1 MKTSLR
7 ITAILLG
14 LLGLER
20 IIYAEI
26 ILLLPGMAEPT
37 PVVSAAIGLAIVV
50 VAIGLFLGFG
60 WARWP
65 GVLGATLV
73 MLQGLAYLAWDL
85 GQGLAPAAVVI
96 GLLEP
101 LLALFVVERLVRH
114 WPPGAANERRG
125 VHTSLSE

>member
-20 IIYAEI
+20 IVYAEI
-26 ILLLPGMAEPT
+26 VLLLPSMAEPT
-37 PVVSAAIGLAIVV
+37 PVASVAIGLAIVV
-50 VAIGLFLGFG
+50 AAVGLFLGFG
-60 WARWP
+60 WSRWP

-73 MLQGLAYLAWDL
+73 MLQGFAYVAWNL
-85 GQGLAPAAVVI
+85 GRGLGPIAVII

-101 LLALFVVERLVRH
+101 LLALLIVERLARH
-114 WPPGAANERRG
+114 WPPDLAWNERFRQP
-125 VHTSLSE
+125 

>member
-20 IIYAEI
+20 IVYAEI
-26 ILLLPGMAEPT
+26 ILLVPGMSEPT

-50 VAIGLFLGFG
+50 AAMGVFLGFG
-60 WARWP
+60 WSRRP
-65 GVLGATLV
+65 SVIGATFVL
-73 MLQGLAYLAWDL
+73 LQGFAYIAWNL
-85 GQGLAPAAVVI
+85 GRGLGPIAVII

-101 LLALFVVERLVRH
+101 LLALLIVDRLVRH
-114 WPPGAANERRG
+114 WPADVAWNERLR
-125 VHTSLSE
+125 